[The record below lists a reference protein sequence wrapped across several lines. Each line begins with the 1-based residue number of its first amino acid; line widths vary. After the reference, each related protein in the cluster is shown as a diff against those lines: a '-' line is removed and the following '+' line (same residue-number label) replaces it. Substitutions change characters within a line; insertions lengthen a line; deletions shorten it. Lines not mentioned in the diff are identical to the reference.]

1 MGRMGRDSCIADL
14 MNLLHRLRDWW
25 CDLIEAWREPLDDG
39 RTAQAD
45 RHGSDYPQH
54 QFDDPVPDGFD
65 LRAMQPPLSF
75 LDTFP
80 GEQEDDK

>member
-1 MGRMGRDSCIADL
+1 MKHLR
-14 MNLLHRLRDWW
+14 RLREW
-25 CDLIEAWREPLDDG
+25 WREPLDVWD
-39 RTAQAD
+39 
-45 RHGSDYPQH
+45 SDFPDSGYPQH

-75 LDTFP
+75 LNTFP

>member
-1 MGRMGRDSCIADL
+1 MGRLGRDSRVDDR

-25 CDLIEAWREPLDDG
+25 CDLIEAWREPLGVWDSDFP
-39 RTAQAD
+39 D
-45 RHGSDYPQH
+45 GSDYPI
-54 QFDDPVPDGFD
+54 PEGFD
-65 LRAMQPPLSF
+65 LRDMQPPLSF

>member
-1 MGRMGRDSCIADL
+1 MKHLR
-14 MNLLHRLRDWW
+14 RLREWRR
-25 CDLIEAWREPLDDG
+25 DLIDAWREPLDVWDS
-39 RTAQAD
+39 D
-45 RHGSDYPQH
+45 FPDGSDYPQH
-54 QFDDPVPDGFD
+54 QFDDPMPDGFD

>member
-1 MGRMGRDSCIADL
+1 MTLFD
-14 MNLLHRLRDWW
+14 RLVMWW
-25 CDLIEAWREPLDDG
+25 RELTEAWRDPLDVWGSDFP
-39 RTAQAD
+39 D
-45 RHGSDYPQH
+45 GSDYPI
-54 QFDDPVPDGFD
+54 PEGFD

>member
-1 MGRMGRDSCIADL
+1 MGRLGRDSRVDDR

-25 CDLIEAWREPLDDG
+25 CDLIEAWREPLGVWDSDFP
-39 RTAQAD
+39 D
-45 RHGSDYPQH
+45 GSDYPQR
-54 QFDDPVPDGFD
+54 QSDDPIPDGFD

-80 GEQEDDK
+80 GESEDDK